1 MFVYVGI
8 VLIAITAIIVLANL
22 FIGLARG
29 FKKTIGSLAA
39 IIISAV
45 IAFIL
50 TIFLC
55 APQSSLMTW
64 ATDTVKGLLTQPTIQ
79 EIINTGEVG
88 EAIPYYATM
97 LVAPIFFTLLFIVLS
112 IIITIIVAIVIKF
125 IPPFNLKKGHLHRF
139 GGLGVGVVCGLLVSL
154 LVLMPV
160 SGLIGIVAQ
169 GGESGVME
177 SDNEDDMLAQLFK
190 EASEDEI
197 SAVYAIC
204 TGWLFDSLASAEYD
218 GEKIYLKD
226 ELPVILAL
234 VSNLKNEISVIFALV
249 SNLSDM
255 SGESNGIGDEQ
266 IEALNNILD
275 NIDHSPILSNTVA
288 GLISTMATKWNAG
301 EAFLGIESISAGELL
316 DPIMNSMLEVMATSD
331 KTTVVGD
338 MRTFVNALEVMV
350 DYDIISNADN
360 MDKMIEILS
369 AKSENEGDKTAIE
382 ALICVVN
389 ENPRMSK
396 LPDEITRLSIRAL
409 SSSLGIP
416 ENSDDRYNML
426 MDDFAVILNESKEA
440 YDKVLFVEER
450 SVSALKAFGV
460 EISDDS
466 AMNIAEA
473 MVADFGDIDN
483 VTSEAVKEFFMMYA
497 VASDAAESVG
507 NESSAFDKLEEE
519 DMEITID
526 PSTGVIKIGD
536 YEFKYYN
543 ASSYVSSSAYSA
555 GSHGVDFGGAK
566 TLYSAETMESK
577 LITLDDIFNS
587 DGAKHFEDLSS
598 EEAAEE
604 AKLLSEM
611 LSTVIDVF
619 GGDLNNI
626 DYKSSIKNMGAVFD
640 KMSEMQTLGNDA
652 TANLVK
658 ALFQSEQVKD
668 ALGLPADEFDGYA
681 ETITNAA
688 QKENNSYQDI
698 TASVGGM
705 IDMMDKVKDES
716 ATKEEK
722 LEATKDLMQNLT
734 PENAEVLSTMTTPE
748 MMKDYVSD
756 EKKAESVS
764 NSVTSLFNN
773 MADYNTEDEEEYV
786 KEAEAVNTILNL
798 AMDGSSSTNAS
809 IFTQKDESG
818 EVVSQGKLETDA
830 SEFVDLIVNSDV
842 VSKTVEDT
850 VNSDDENP
858 LGIVPSEEDKAV
870 LTDALTGHY
879 DNVKEEL
886 SAEELA
892 ALKAKLENI
901 AKLANIE
908 IPTFE

>member
-1 MFVYVGI
+1 MFIYVGLA
-8 VLIAITAIIVLANL
+8 LIAITAIIVLANL

-64 ATDTVKGLLTQPTIQ
+64 AMDTVKGILTQPEIQ
-79 EIINTGEVG
+79 EILNIGEVG
-88 EAIPYYATM
+88 EAIAYYAAM
-97 LVAPIFFTLLFIVLS
+97 LVAPIFFALVFIVIS
-112 IIITIIVAIVIKF
+112 IIVTIIAAIVIRF

-154 LVLMPV
+154 FVLMPV
-160 SGLIGIVAQ
+160 AGLIGIVAQ
-169 GGESGVME
+169 VGESGIIE
-177 SDNEDDMLAQLFK
+177 SDNEDDMFAQLLK

-197 SAVYAIC
+197 SAVYVIC

-226 ELPVILAL
+226 EITVIL
-234 VSNLKNEISVIFALV
+234 SLV

-255 SGESNGIGDEQ
+255 SGESNEISDKQ
-266 IEALNNILD
+266 IEALNSILD
-275 NIDHSPILSNTVA
+275 DVDHSPILNNTIA
-288 GLISTMATKWNAG
+288 GVLSTMATKWNAG
-301 EAFLGIESISAGELL
+301 EAFLGIESISAGEMI
-316 DPIMNSMLEVMATSD
+316 DPIIDSMLEVMATSD

-338 MRTFVNALEVMV
+338 MRTLVNALEVMV

-360 MDKMIEILS
+360 MDKMVEILS
-369 AKSENEGDKTAIE
+369 AKPENEGDKTAIE

-409 SSSLGIP
+409 SSNLGIP
-416 ENSDDRYNML
+416 ENGDDRYNML
-426 MDDFAVILNESKEA
+426 MDDFAIILNESKDA

-450 SVSALKAFGV
+450 SVSALNAFGV

-473 MVADFGDIDN
+473 MVADLGDIDN
-483 VTSEAVKEFFMMYA
+483 VTSDAVKEFFMMYA
-497 VASDAAESVG
+497 VASDAAEAAG
-507 NESSAFDKLEEE
+507 NESSEFDKLEEE

-587 DGAKHFEDLSS
+587 EGVKLFGDLSA

-611 LSTVIDVF
+611 LSTAIDVF

-626 DYKSSIKNMGAVFD
+626 DYKAAIKNMGAVFD
-640 KMSEMQTLGNDA
+640 RMSEMQTLGHDA

-658 ALFQSEQVKD
+658 ALFQSEQIKD

-681 ETITNAA
+681 QTITNAA

-705 IDMMDKVKDES
+705 IDMMDKVKDEN

-722 LEATKDLMQNLT
+722 IEATKDLMQNLT
-734 PENAEVLSTMTTPE
+734 PENAEVISTMTTPE

-764 NSVTSLFNN
+764 NSVSSLFTN
-773 MADYNTEDEEEYV
+773 MADYNTENEEEYV

-798 AMDGSSSTNAS
+798 AMEGSSSTNDS
-809 IFTQKDESG
+809 IFTQKDEAG
-818 EVVSQGKLETDA
+818 EVVSQGKLDTDA
-830 SEFVDLIVNSDV
+830 AGFVDLIVNSDV
-842 VSKTVEDT
+842 VSKTVEET
-850 VNSDDENP
+850 VNSEDENP
-858 LGIVPSEEDKAV
+858 LGIVPSEEDKTV

-879 DNVKEEL
+879 DNAKEEL
-886 SAEELA
+886 GDEELA